1 MRAYAGQSYLLAKR
15 SMPMDVEFMMSDTF
29 EQLRPKLVLFKTFGE
44 AAEAVDE
51 MLAAGA
57 KNGASIF

>member
-1 MRAYAGQSYLLAKR
+1 
-15 SMPMDVEFMMSDTF
+15 MPMDVEFMMSDTF

-57 KNGASIF
+57 KNGASIFSLFL